1 MRRRRPVAA
10 LWARVLAGLLAGAA
24 GAPAA
29 NAAPGAVTVPVGR
42 RSAREALGFGWGGPE
57 DNGQENFAWI
67 RRHEAD
73 VWLALDAP
81 PGAARLELRAVPFFV
96 PRYQQVIGLF
106 VNGHYVTEWTCP
118 RDNRW
123 RFETYATDLPSGLLH
138 GGRNRI
144 TLRVGYV
151 VGGPGRK
158 DYALA
163 VESLRLAW

>member
-1 MRRRRPVAA
+1 MSRHRPVAA
-10 LWARVLAGLLAGAA
+10 LGGAVLAVLLAGAA
-24 GAPAA
+24 CATPAH
-29 NAAPGAVTVPVGR
+29 AAPGAVTVPVGR
-42 RSAREALGFGWGGPE
+42 PSAREALGFGWGGPE
-57 DNGQENFAWI
+57 DNGRENFAWI

-73 VWLALDAP
+73 VWLTLDAP

-96 PRYQQVIGLF
+96 PRYRQVVGLF
-106 VNGHYVTEWTCP
+106 VNGRFVTEWTCP

-123 RFETYATDLPSGLLH
+123 RFETYGADLPPGLLR

-151 VGGPGRK
+151 AGGPGRK
-158 DYALA
+158 DYSLA